1 MSNIEHLIENALSWL
16 ENGWNISE
24 FGKDKVNH
32 ELLGYVDASEEEIV
46 AIARYII
53 YTRCAWCNEKM
64 VVKCDNCEKLGD
76 ETECPL
82 LSFAGFNDS
91 DDYCSLAIEKK
102 ENV

>member
-16 ENGWNISE
+16 ENGWNMSE

-32 ELLGYVDASEEEIV
+32 ELLGYVDVSEEEIV

-64 VVKCDNCEKLGD
+64 VVKCDECARRGD
-76 ETECPL
+76 EVLCPL
-82 LSFAGFNDS
+82 YNYDGYTENS
-91 DDYCSLAIEKK
+91 DYCSLAIEKK